1 MTATDFR
8 RIALSFDGAEQGSHM
23 GAVDDPAAY
32 AASLLIIV
40 TSCVLAVSVP
50 ALRAARI
57 DPIATLRKD

>member
-1 MTATDFR
+1 M
-8 RIALSFDGAEQGSHM
+8 ALSRGRHM